1 MPSPSKW
8 IPTIDFLWELR
19 EETVL
24 LGKLVVFD
32 RNSDLNFTKSFEV
45 TPPAEFQQINM
56 QFGASSTFLD
66 DLLIV
71 GAPNDDDFAGSVYLF
86 QKELNGS
93 YSFLEKVVDENPQDG
108 DLFGYKLKLSDSWL
122 ATSSLQITLENRKV
136 SIFEIEP
143 DNSITYHTEIFA
155 SDASTGD
162 EFGFDLSMN
171 ENWLVVGAPK
181 SSSQENGEDSELHI
195 FITGM
200 QQVVNGLRVKNSL
213 RKVYL
218 LTINL
223 ELLLKF

>member
-1 MPSPSKW
+1 MRFSLEVDSNN
-8 IPTIDFLWELR
+8 R
-19 EETVL
+19 L
-24 LGKLVVFD
+24 LVGGSRGNGSTGKLVVFD

-56 QFGASSTFLD
+56 QFGASSTLD

-93 YSFLEKVVDENPQDG
+93 YSFLCEKVVDENPQDG

-122 ATSSLQITLENRKV
+122 ATSSLQTTSGGTGKV

-181 SSSQENGEDSELHI
+181 SLS
-195 FITGM
+195 
-200 QQVVNGLRVKNSL
+200 
-213 RKVYL
+213 
-218 LTINL
+218 
-223 ELLLKF
+223 